1 MEALFKALEDEFDN
15 MVDFRRDMHM
25 YPELSH
31 HEEKTPEKIAQFYK
45 DLGLEDVR
53 TKVGGRGVVATLEGG
68 KPGKTVALRA
78 DFDALPIQD
87 AKDVEYKS
95 KVDGVMHAC
104 GHDVHTSTLLHVAK
118 VLFQNKEEVPG
129 KVVFLHQFAEE
140 VIPGGAK
147 FMIEDGCLDG
157 VDAVFG
163 AHVISTMPFG
173 KVGALP
179 GAFMASGDTF
189 EITVQGKGGHAG
201 MPQHNKD
208 PLTVATTL
216 FQSLQTIVSRDTDP
230 LNSGVVS
237 VTTFNTGQPNFNVIP
252 DKVEMKG
259 TVRTL
264 DDETRD
270 KAEERIKQL
279 TKGIADAYGMS
290 AEVNYTRG
298 YPVVVNDDDET
309 VRILEVQR
317 QVMGEENVI
326 DIKPQTSMEDF
337 GYYLE
342 ERPGCFFIV
351 GGTMEDKDDVY
362 PHHHPNFDVDERAMI
377 NIGKIF
383 IATVFDYNS
392 DAK

>member
-1 MEALFKALEDEFDN
+1 MEILFKALEEEFDN

-95 KVDGVMHAC
+95 KIDGVMHAC

-118 VLFQNKEEVPG
+118 VLLQNKDEVPG

-189 EITVQGKGGHAG
+189 EITIQGKGGHAG

-252 DKVEMKG
+252 DKVELKG

-270 KAEERIKQL
+270 NAEERIKQL

-290 AEVNYTRG
+290 ADINYTRG

-337 GYYLE
+337 GYYLQ
-342 ERPGCFFIV
+342 ERPGSFFIV
-351 GGTMEDKDDVY
+351 GGALEDKADVY

-377 NIGKIF
+377 NIGKLF
-383 IATVFDYNS
+383 IATVFDYNGEEQ
-392 DAK
+392 

>member
-1 MEALFKALEDEFDN
+1 MEALFKALEAQFDD
-15 MVDFRRDMHM
+15 MVAFRRDMHM
-25 YPELSH
+25 HPELSH

-68 KPGKTVALRA
+68 KPGRTVALRA

-87 AKDVEYKS
+87 AKNVEYKS
-95 KVDGVMHAC
+95 KVEGVMHAC

-118 VLFQNKEEVPG
+118 VLFQNKDEIPG

-173 KVGALP
+173 KAGALP
-179 GAFMASGDTF
+179 GACMASGDTF

-237 VTTFNTGQPNFNVIP
+237 VTTFNTGQPNFNVIA
-252 DKVEMKG
+252 DTVELKG

-270 KAEERIKQL
+270 NAEERIKQL

-337 GYYLE
+337 GYYLQ

-383 IATVFDYNS
+383 IATVFDYNGEEQ
-392 DAK
+392 